1 MGGVIS
7 IVIKSGVDE
16 AEILPSESVD
26 VTVIELTPSLSSDD
40 DVIEK
45 FPSTSVTA
53 VSPVLIPLIERFII
67 LPASDVPSIVGV
79 VSFVAAV
86 VVVIDGAI
94 GAVVSISI
102 VNPADSAD
110 SFPAASVD
118 LTVIKL
124 FPSSSDEVGDI
135 AKFPLLLDKTESPV
149 FSPLTYRVTRLLAS
163 ALPTI
168 SGVVSFVNSVVVVID
183 GVLGAVISISIVI
196 PEDAADSFPAA
207 SVAVTVR
214 RLSPSGKVSVKVK
227 VPSVAVISPTVVSP
241 LSKVTVLPASAVP
254 VIVWVTSL
262 VRVPAVSIFG
272 TDGGVVSIS
281 IVNPSDAADSFPNMS
296 VALTVIM

>member
-67 LPASDVPSIVGV
+67 LSASDVPSIVGV
-79 VSFVAAV
+79 VSFVVAV

-183 GVLGAVISISIVI
+183 GVLGAV
-196 PEDAADSFPAA
+196 
-207 SVAVTVR
+207 
-214 RLSPSGKVSVKVK
+214 
-227 VPSVAVISPTVVSP
+227 
-241 LSKVTVLPASAVP
+241 
-254 VIVWVTSL
+254 
-262 VRVPAVSIFG
+262 
-272 TDGGVVSIS
+272 VSIS
-281 IVNPSDAADSFPNMS
+281 IINPSDAADSFPNTS
-296 VALTVIM
+296 EALTVSM